1 MSTPQPVV
9 SSPFGAMALLRCL
22 LLALVALAAAAEEA
36 AAASSC
42 SGEASIGGDGA
53 GGEGCGCG
61 SGALSREAGGGSGR
75 EGARPGGSADG
86 SNAAASSH
94 SSEGAADAAEAD
106 ADATAAAEAEA
117 DAAPTVEPARLVWIP
132 GGVFTM
138 GHDNRSLSPSTFDP
152 DGEGPSRRVS
162 VSGLWVGE
170 TEVSNREW
178 AAFAAATGYES
189 ESERFGWSSRLG
201 AAGRRVGV
209 SSRRTL

>member
-1 MSTPQPVV
+1 MIKDRLKAP
-9 SSPFGAMALLRCL
+9 
-22 LLALVALAAAAEEA
+22 
-36 AAASSC
+36 
-42 SGEASIGGDGA
+42 GGRQA
-53 GGEGCGCG
+53 GVP
-61 SGALSREAGGGSGR
+61 GGGSGR

-86 SNAAASSH
+86 SKAASSR
-94 SSEGAADAAEAD
+94 SSEGAADGTEAD